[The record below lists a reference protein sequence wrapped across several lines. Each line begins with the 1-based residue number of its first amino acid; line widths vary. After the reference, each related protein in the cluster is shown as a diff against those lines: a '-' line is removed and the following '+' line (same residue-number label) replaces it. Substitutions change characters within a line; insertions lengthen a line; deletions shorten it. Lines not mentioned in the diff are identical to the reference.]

1 MDLLA
6 EVARERLVIM
16 VTHNPQL
23 AEDYATRIVRI
34 QDGRVVDD
42 TDPVNADE
50 RDAAASRAL
59 RTSLPRRAPN
69 AARP

>member
-34 QDGRVVDD
+34 QDGRIVDD
-42 TDPVNADE
+42 TRPVGEKELAE
-50 RDAAASRAL
+50 GLAEGSR
-59 RTSLPRRAPN
+59 RELPPTPRS
-69 AARP
+69 ARP